1 MPLANR
7 TRNLVTCASLSL
19 VAALASGCSPIQR
32 SSALLGLGVAT
43 CGGGKAAT
51 AADEDWGALLSEAGC
66 WLADWAAERLDA
78 QREAERERIEVA
90 TATEHAHALT
100 ELDAAAVELAEAH
113 ALMVAEPCEA
123 NAEKLG
129 QALERCRSLAQP
141 EQSEPIP
148 HRKW

>member
-19 VAALASGCSPIQR
+19 VVALASGCSPIQR

-51 AADEDWGALLSEAGC
+51 AAGEEWGALLSEAGC
-66 WLADWAAERLDA
+66 WLADWAGERLEA
-78 QREAERERIEVA
+78 QRAAKRRAEREAIEVA
-90 TATEHAHALT
+90 AVTEHAHDLA

-113 ALMVAEPCEA
+113 ALMVADPCEA
-123 NAEKLG
+123 NAARLG
-129 QALERCRSLAQP
+129 QALEKCRSLAQG
-141 EQSEPIP
+141 
-148 HRKW
+148 R

>member
-7 TRNLVTCASLSL
+7 THNLVTCASLSL
-19 VAALASGCSPIQR
+19 VVTLAGGCSPIQR

-51 AADEDWGALLSEAGC
+51 AAGEEWGALLSEAGC
-66 WLADWAAERLDA
+66 WLADWAAERLEA
-78 QREAERERIEVA
+78 QRRAERETIEVA
-90 TATEHAHALT
+90 AATEHAHALT

-113 ALMVAEPCEA
+113 ALMVADPCES
-123 NAEKLG
+123 NAARLG

-141 EQSEPIP
+141 EQSEPVP